1 MSFDRI
7 APYYRWMELILAG
20 GKLHRCRTAFL
31 GQIPTPKNILLLG
44 EGHGR
49 SLVEYRRRFAEAKI
63 TCLDASAAML
73 TQSRQNLI
81 RNNLDANGVKFI
93 HDDVLN
99 WVPPP
104 SPYDLVVTN
113 FFLDCFRPDQLESII
128 SKVAACSTPD
138 ANWLIADFK
147 MPPDGWRR
155 ARSRIIL
162 SLLYAFFRAVTRLS
176 ARKLTR
182 PDLILLKHGFA
193 LRDRIDIEWGLFHSD
208 WWRKKNST
216 TLSQ

>member
-44 EGHGR
+44 EGHGCN
-49 SLVEYRRRFAEAKI
+49 LVEYRRRFAEAKI
-63 TCLDASAAML
+63 ACVDASAGML
-73 TQSRQNLI
+73 AQARQSLV
-81 RNNLDANGVKFI
+81 RNNLKVNGVEFI

-104 SPYDLVVTN
+104 SRYDLVVTN
-113 FFLDCFRPDQLESII
+113 FFLDCFRPDQLELIL

-138 ANWLIADFK
+138 ANWLLADFK
-147 MPPDGWRR
+147 MPPSGWRR
-155 ARSRIIL
+155 ARSGIIL
-162 SLLYAFFRAVTRLS
+162 WLLYAFFRAVTRLP

-182 PDLILLKHGFA
+182 PDLILLKHGFV
-193 LRDRIDIEWGLFHSD
+193 LRDRIDIEWGMLHSD
-208 WWRKKNST
+208 WWRQENPT
-216 TLSQ
+216 TLSP